1 MADNITLNT
10 GSGGDTCAADDVG
23 SVKYQRVKV
32 VPGGDGAVNNSGC
45 TNFSFTSAAGA
56 NQDQQHPKAS
66 AGVLYGVTVTNSN
79 TVVRY
84 MNMYDLASGATSA
97 STPYR
102 RLMIPA
108 GGGIRESFPY
118 GLVFATG
125 IGFRLVTGA
134 TDSSAAAVAADE
146 IKVNLEYV

>member
-1 MADNITLNT
+1 VADNIVLNT
-10 GSGGDTCAADDVG
+10 GSGGDTCGADDVG
-23 SVKYQRVKV
+23 SVKYQRVKI
-32 VPGGDGAVNNSGC
+32 VPGGDGAVNLSGC
-45 TNFSFTSAAGA
+45 TSYSYTSAASA
-56 NQDQQHPKAS
+56 NQDSQHPKAS
-66 AGVLYGVTVTNSN
+66 AGVLYGIDVTNSN
-79 TVVRY
+79 TSARY
-84 MNMYDLASGATSA
+84 INMYDLASGATSA

-108 GGGIRESFPY
+108 GGGIAKSYPY
-118 GLVFATG
+118 GIVFATG